1 MVLVFRFSRWQS
13 SKGIAMQDKD
23 NSLMATANALYPD
36 AVARELIDLADK
48 MSVSERLVDMNQVM
62 EMTTLS
68 RRTLINL
75 EARGEFPLRVQVT
88 QGRKA
93 WYLSEVIEWINN
105 IPRSSETCQVPVPA
119 DPDASLCLKV
129 ERVRRQARGGK
140 NPLIG

>member
-1 MVLVFRFSRWQS
+1 
-13 SKGIAMQDKD
+13 MQDKD

-36 AVARELIDLADK
+36 AVAQELMTQADK
-48 MSVSERLVDMNQVM
+48 MSMSERLVDMNQVM

-68 RRTLINL
+68 RRTLLNL
-75 EARGEFPLRVQVT
+75 ESRSEFPVRVQVT

-119 DPDASLCLKV
+119 DPDASLRLKV
-129 ERVRRQARGGK
+129 ERVRRQARDGK
-140 NPLIG
+140 SPLIG

>member
-1 MVLVFRFSRWQS
+1 
-13 SKGIAMQDKD
+13 MQDKD
-23 NSLMATANALYPD
+23 NSLMATANALYPNT
-36 AVARELIDLADK
+36 VAQELMMLADK

-75 EARGEFPLRVQVT
+75 EARGEFPVRVQVT
-88 QGRKA
+88 EGRKA
-93 WYLSEVIEWINN
+93 WYLSEIIEWINN

>member
-1 MVLVFRFSRWQS
+1 
-13 SKGIAMQDKD
+13 MQDKD

-36 AVARELIDLADK
+36 AVAGELMELADK
-48 MSVSERLVDMNQVM
+48 MSMSERLVDMNQVM

-68 RRTLINL
+68 RRTLLNL
-75 EARGEFPLRVQVT
+75 EARGEFPVRVQVT

-119 DPDASLCLKV
+119 APDASLCLKV
-129 ERVRRQARGGK
+129 ERVHRQARGGK

>member
-1 MVLVFRFSRWQS
+1 
-13 SKGIAMQDKD
+13 MQDKD

>member
-1 MVLVFRFSRWQS
+1 
-13 SKGIAMQDKD
+13 MQDKD

-48 MSVSERLVDMNQVM
+48 MSVSERLVDMNKVM

-75 EARGEFPLRVQVT
+75 EARGEFPVRVQVT

-105 IPRSSETCQVPVPA
+105 IHRSSETCQVPVPA

>member
-1 MVLVFRFSRWQS
+1 
-13 SKGIAMQDKD
+13 MQDKD

-36 AVARELIDLADK
+36 AVARELMELADK
-48 MSVSERLVDMNQVM
+48 MSMSERLVDMNQVM

-75 EARGEFPLRVQVT
+75 EARGEFPVRVQVS

>member
-1 MVLVFRFSRWQS
+1 
-13 SKGIAMQDKD
+13 MQDKD

-48 MSVSERLVDMNQVM
+48 MSVSERLVDMNKVM

-75 EARGEFPLRVQVT
+75 EARGEFPVRVQVT